1 MHPRIPVAF
10 YGNEGTLLAH
20 GQPVIHQHSQ
30 VPLCRAAVQQVR
42 PKPVLVH
49 GVVPPQVQDPALAL
63 VELHQVPLRLTLQP
77 VQVTL
82 NGSTAF
88 RCIYHSSQ
96 LCVISK
102 LAEGTL

>member
-1 MHPRIPVAF
+1 MHPRIPLAF
-10 YGNEGTLLAH
+10 LATRAH
-20 GQPVIHQHSQ
+20 CWLVVHKHSQ
-30 VPLCRAAVQQVR
+30 IPLRTATFQQVH

-63 VELHQVPLRLTLQP
+63 VELHQVPLCPTFQP

-88 RCIYHSSQ
+88 
-96 LCVISK
+96 L
-102 LAEGTL
+102 